1 VKPDAARERTL
12 LVLGLAAVLLYFV
25 GAALPSPP
33 LRLATKAVPVLCLAV
48 WTRTGP
54 PSALRRLVAAGLFLS
69 ALGDLLLEIGL
80 FLAGLVAFLLAHVV
94 YAVAFSSVTRRPAL
108 ARAAPFA
115 LYGALAWLFLRPGLG
130 PLALPVLAY
139 TAAICTMLW
148 RAAARV
154 GAPGDDARAAWL
166 GLAGAL
172 LFAASDSLIA
182 LERFHGPLG
191 SAGQAILP
199 LYWLGQLG
207 IALSAATRA
216 AGPLVSSPAEDE

>member
-1 VKPDAARERTL
+1 
-12 LVLGLAAVLLYFV
+12 
-25 GAALPSPP
+25 
-33 LRLATKAVPVLCLAV
+33 
-48 WTRTGP
+48 
-54 PSALRRLVAAGLFLS
+54 
-69 ALGDLLLEIGL
+69 
-80 FLAGLVAFLLAHVV
+80 
-94 YAVAFSSVTRRPAL
+94 
-108 ARAAPFA
+108 
-115 LYGALAWLFLRPGLG
+115 
-130 PLALPVLAY
+130 VLAY

-191 SAGQAILP
+191 GGGQAILP

-207 IALSAATRA
+207 IALSAAPRA
-216 AGPLVSSPAEDE
+216 RAPLVSSPPEDE